1 MIVTGWVLCVIPLL
15 VFTLGYMLLHL
26 PAMDRALW
34 RSSSLQAHLMATAAA
49 GRQYAAA
56 SADFISIFL
65 EALPVAG
72 SVYIVAGLARRAAML
87 GGRWSA
93 GYPRRR
99 LLVSVAALAWL
110 TLLVLFWTTDSQFRG
125 W

>member
-15 VFTLGYMLLHL
+15 VLTLGYMLLHL

-49 GRQYAAA
+49 GRQYAAVG
-56 SADFISIFL
+56 ADFISIL
-65 EALPVAG
+65 LVSLPVAG
-72 SVYIVAGLARRAAML
+72 SVYIVAGLARRTGML
-87 GGRWSA
+87 GLRWSA

-99 LLVSVAALAWL
+99 LLVSVAALGLLTML
-110 TLLVLFWTTDSQFRG
+110 TLFWIADSQFSG